1 MGNTAGFTIAR
12 SALLI
17 DALSTISAS
26 GDEDAMLSKL
36 AAALRWLIGF
46 TRLDFAKT
54 TDDGQRCRV
63 RTLFGAH
70 AGPGEPW
77 EESLS
82 PTSGPAGAF
91 LASGRSW
98 LASDDTRSTPPRTI
112 LAISLAADERTYGAL
127 IFETAEPAGF
137 HAKDIEAARIVGQ
150 HLGFALAGS
159 ATTLRLQ
166 VEVERRTA
174 LESELRHAAASAEAA
189 NRTKDDFIAMVS
201 HELRSPLNTIVGW
214 VADPT
219 VRPVAGRPDDQASR
233 ITRTQRP
240 AADTPGR

>member
-70 AGPGEPW
+70 AGLGEPW

-98 LASDDTRSTPPRTI
+98 LASDDTRYRRHDRHWRYRSRPTNVSTGRSSSKPLSRPGFTPRRSMP
-112 LAISLAADERTYGAL
+112 LESSANISASLSRGSAMTL
-127 IFETAEPAGF
+127 QPAGRGR
-137 HAKDIEAARIVGQ
+137 AAHG
-150 HLGFALAGS
+150 
-159 ATTLRLQ
+159 
-166 VEVERRTA
+166 
-174 LESELRHAAASAEAA
+174 
-189 NRTKDDFIAMVS
+189 
-201 HELRSPLNTIVGW
+201 P
-214 VADPT
+214 
-219 VRPVAGRPDDQASR
+219 
-233 ITRTQRP
+233 
-240 AADTPGR
+240 

>member
-70 AGPGEPW
+70 SGPGEPW

-98 LASDDTRSTPPRTI
+98 LASDDTRYTPPRTI

-189 NRTKDDFIAMVS
+189 NRTKDDLSRWCPTSFVR
-201 HELRSPLNTIVGW
+201 RSTRLSGGGRP
-214 VADPT
+214 A